1 MPKITS
7 KGQITIPQVIRNK
20 FGFMPGMDVE
30 IIDEDNKAL
39 IVRSRGENRFM
50 KWLGRGEKQSRRSMD
65 HMIDQLRG
73 RTDE

>member
-20 FGFMPGMDVE
+20 FGFIPGMDVK
-30 IIDEDNKAL
+30 IIVEDNKAI
-39 IVRSRGENRFM
+39 IVKNRDENKFM
-50 KWLGRGEKQSRRSMD
+50 NWLGRGKKRSKRSID
-65 HMIDQLRG
+65 HMVDQFRG